1 MLPGNEHPRKPDGES
16 QDWDHPPYR
25 GGTNGR
31 QHLCDRI
38 HTGVSE
44 ENEYLMLTCLVP
56 SKDDPL
62 KFVFWK
68 KRLRDLRE
76 DIKKDALAKLKAEC
90 PTLFN
95 MGWFK
100 VGANYI

>member
-1 MLPGNEHPRKPDGES
+1 MFDV
-16 QDWDHPPYR
+16 D
-25 GGTNGR
+25 
-31 QHLCDRI
+31 I
-38 HTGVSE
+38 
-44 ENEYLMLTCLVP
+44 CLVP

-100 VGANYI
+100 VGENHI